1 MRYLNRVSIAGVC
14 PLPMRFEIQATER
27 AGFRRAT
34 LAGGERRTRDWLAEM
49 QKEP

>member
-14 PLPMRFEIQATER
+14 FLPMRFEIQATER
-27 AGFRRAT
+27 AGFQRTT
-34 LAGGERRTRDWLAEM
+34 LAGDWPVET